1 MAAILSAADGARADD
16 FHSLLEKRTFADAHG
31 TKLSYRL
38 LKPEQIEAG
47 AKYPL
52 VVFLHG
58 AGERGNDNEAQL
70 IHGVREFATPE
81 HRKKYPCFLIAPQCP
96 NGKRWVEVD
105 WSSKSHRLPKE
116 PSEPL
121 RLTVELVESLA
132 KELPIDP
139 KRVYITGLSMG
150 GYGVWD
156 VLARKPELF
165 AAAVS
170 VCGGGDIETAER
182 IKEIPVWL
190 FHGDQDGAVPVSRSR
205 DMVAAL
211 RKAGAHPKY
220 TEYPGIGHNS
230 WDAAYKDADMHAWL
244 FAQKRK

>member
-1 MAAILSAADGARADD
+1 MRRLAWLLCLLTASVAGHAGEAPRFVERSLQRHGVNYRYQVFVPDGWTA
-16 FHSLLEKRTFADAHG
+16 KRDW
-31 TKLSYRL
+31 
-38 LKPEQIEAG
+38 P
-47 AKYPL
+47 
-52 VVFLHG
+52 VVLFLHG
-58 AGERGNDNEAQL
+58 SGERGSDNRAQL
-70 IHGVREFATPE
+70 SQCGRPWLAQHGADFPAVVVIPQ
-81 HRKKYPCFLIAPQCP
+81 APDDAAWHGEIEQMALQALDDSI
-96 NGKRWVEVD
+96 GEWHGDRR
-105 WSSKSHRLPKE
+105 RLY
-116 PSEPL
+116 L
-121 RLTVELVESLA
+121 
-132 KELPIDP
+132 
-139 KRVYITGLSMG
+139 TGLSMG

-156 VLARKPELF
+156 ALARKPELF

-220 TEYPGIGHNS
+220 TEYPGVGHNS